1 MTWSERVA
9 EVLGQPAWDDAE
21 ATAVLDLARD
31 IAHGVERKFAP
42 LTTYAIGIAVGRA
55 LADDTLTSEARRTIL
70 DQIAP
75 AMLTAVKDQS

>member
-9 EVLGQPAWDDAE
+9 EVLGQPAWDDHE

-55 LADDTLTSEARRTIL
+55 LADDTLTSEARRAVL

-75 AMLTAVKDQS
+75 AMLTAIKDEA